1 MFTDNHA
8 SSEWRKSSFS
18 AANGDCVEVAR
29 TDDGV
34 MIRNSNDLDQGV
46 MTFTRAELSAFI
58 AGAKAGEFDDM
69 I

>member
-1 MFTDNHA
+1 MLTD
-8 SSEWRKSSFS
+8 SSTNPEWRKSSFS
-18 AANGDCVEVAR
+18 SSNSDCVEIAP

-58 AGAKAGEFDDM
+58 AGAKAGEFDDLT
-69 I
+69 